1 MTIEDVQINLIFVFT
16 RASGEAPSGGRAGM
30 FRRAQVSGRRPP
42 ACPHGLTAVLHQVAG
57 EAFAEL
63 LGQKLP
69 ILFEISRCRVS
80 SRAYLFNENGERTG
94 EPGHSLNEL
103 WDVLKVAKP
112 NRDIYLVCVSL
123 DAFTTNVQNCITIAK
138 VYDQLD
144 YDCRYRQ
151 RVLRRLK

>member
-30 FRRAQVSGRRPP
+30 FP
-42 ACPHGLTAVLHQVAG
+42 VLHQVAG